1 MTRWANFLDC
11 IRTIALRSKLR
22 IDWDSKR
29 WT

>member
-1 MTRWANFLDC
+1 MALWANFLDC
-11 IRTIALRSKLR
+11 IRTIALGSKLR